1 MLTIA
6 SFHLSCQSIL
16 KQEERINVCSVIED
30 VRSEGITV
38 VLFKPRGLSHVSF
51 QSILKQ
57 KKNAHVYRDEN
68 E

>member
-1 MLTIA
+1 M
-6 SFHLSCQSIL
+6 
-16 KQEERINVCSVIED
+16 D

-57 KKNAHVYRDEN
+57 KKNAHVLVTKMMDHDRTSQD
-68 E
+68 